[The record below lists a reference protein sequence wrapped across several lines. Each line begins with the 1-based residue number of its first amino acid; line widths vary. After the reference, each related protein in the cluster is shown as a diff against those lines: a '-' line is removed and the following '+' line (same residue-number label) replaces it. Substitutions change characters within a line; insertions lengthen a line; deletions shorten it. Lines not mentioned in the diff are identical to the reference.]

1 MAHRVSAALIGVG
14 TVWLCLGA
22 TRPVTLDLREMTV
35 RITRPLIGTAIGA
48 GVLGA
53 TLALGVT
60 MASASTSTGTSHSAA
75 RTATTSPAAS
85 PGATMGRGHKCPGMS
100 GGGHAQHSTQ
110 QG

>member
-1 MAHRVSAALIGVG
+1 M
-14 TVWLCLGA
+14 
-22 TRPVTLDLREMTV
+22 LDLREMTV

-60 MASASTSTGTSHSAA
+60 MASASTSAGTSHSAVKTGTSSSA
-75 RTATTSPAAS
+75 ATPAAS
-85 PGATMGRGHKCPGMS
+85 PKPGSGHKCPGMS
-100 GGGHAQHSTQ
+100 GGGNAQHSPQ